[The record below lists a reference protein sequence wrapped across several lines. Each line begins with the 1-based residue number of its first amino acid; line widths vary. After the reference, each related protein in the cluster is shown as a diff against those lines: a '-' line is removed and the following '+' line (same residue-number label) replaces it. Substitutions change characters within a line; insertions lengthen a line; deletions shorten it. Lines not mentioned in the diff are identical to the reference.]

1 MFLYENDI
9 CPVCSKPFEKGDDIV
24 TCPEC
29 GTPHHRE
36 CYKDFGG
43 CKNRSLH
50 GTDFV
55 YKRGSASVLKADR
68 SFKYSPFLTE
78 LPAVEEEKN
87 EYYKPENAENIEN
100 VENQVTDEN
109 PVAPEE
115 TVSESVEPQ
124 EENDEIDGVKTE
136 DVVSVVAINTVK
148 FVPKFKKNKLFNW
161 NWSAFF
167 FGPYY
172 LFFRKM
178 YVQGAIFM
186 ALDYIVSFVVSAVFM
201 SAGIAYAKMFSNVK
215 TMDDYFEAWRTFSA
229 DPEFKNYMIASAIL
243 LASTVVLNVF
253 CALLADSLYRKKVLN
268 IIHVVDEK
276 VKMGESFSLMG
287 PMMPIESNM
296 SQKDMRKMFL
306 SRQGGVNPWAPLFA
320 MVITNFLLK
329 IL

>member
-24 TCPEC
+24 TCPDC

-55 YKRGSASVLKADR
+55 FKRGSSASAVKPEK

-78 LPAVEEEKN
+78 LPLGEEEKS
-87 EYYKPENAENIEN
+87 EYYKPENAESIED
-100 VENQVTDEN
+100 VENNEAEEN
-109 PVAPEE
+109 PADIEE
-115 TVSESVEPQ
+115 AVSEVVEPQ
-124 EENDEIDGVKTE
+124 ENKEEIDGIQTE
-136 DVVSVVAINTVK
+136 DIVSVVAVNTVK
-148 FVPKFKKNKLFNW
+148 FIPKFKRNKLINW

-178 YVQGAIFM
+178 YVQGMIFM
-186 ALDYIVSFVVSAVFM
+186 ALYYIINLVVSAVFM
-201 SAGIAYAKMFSNVK
+201 SAGIAFAKTFKAAN
-215 TMDDYFEAWRTFSA
+215 DYFEAWKTFSA
-229 DPEFKNYMIASAIL
+229 DPEYKNYIMALGIIL
-243 LASTVVLNVF
+243 VSIIVLNTI
-253 CALLADSLYRKKVLN
+253 CALIADSLYRKKVFN
-268 IIHVVDEK
+268 IIRIVDEK

-287 PMMPIESNM
+287 PIMAIESNM
-296 SQKDMRKMFL
+296 SQKDMRKIFL
-306 SRQGGVNPWAPLFA
+306 SRQGGINPWAPFFA
-320 MVITNFLLK
+320 MAITNILLRM
-329 IL
+329 L

>member
-1 MFLYENDI
+1 MFLYENEI

-36 CYKDFGG
+36 CYKDYGG

-55 YKRGSASVLKADR
+55 YKRGENVSSPKIER

-78 LPAVEEEKN
+78 LPVAEDEKN
-87 EYYKPENAENIEN
+87 EYYKPENAEG
-100 VENQVTDEN
+100 VENGEAEEKTTEIIEAGPETNV
-109 PVAPEE
+109 PEE
-115 TVSESVEPQ
+115 A
-124 EENDEIDGVKTE
+124 DEIDGVKTE
-136 DVVSVVAINTVK
+136 DIVSVVAVNTIK

-161 NWSAFF
+161 NWSALF

-172 LFFRKM
+172 LLFRKM
-178 YVQGAIFM
+178 YVQGAVFM
-186 ALDYIVSFVVSAVFM
+186 AIEYIINLVVSAVFM
-201 SAGIAYAKMFSNVK
+201 SAGVAYAKIFINVK
-215 TMDDYFEAWRTFSA
+215 TMDEYFEAWRTFAA
-229 DPEFKNYMIASAIL
+229 DPEFMNYMIASAIVL
-243 LASTVVLNVF
+243 VSVVVIHMI

-268 IIHVVDEK
+268 IIRIVDEK

-287 PMMPIESNM
+287 PMMGMESNM

-306 SRQGGVNPWAPLFA
+306 SRQGAVNPWAPLF
-320 MVITNFLLK
+320 VILITNLLVRM
-329 IL
+329 L